1 RYASPGDQGWV
12 QHLALV
18 RDVADRAQRT
28 VVLVAVKDGSVLG
41 SATIELFDV
50 IGDDDRELPPDT
62 SFLRMV
68 GVDPRAQGRGV
79 GRALVEDVIRRVRAA
94 GKRTLGLRTTPQM
107 EAAHHL
113 YESLGFVRD
122 SSLDLPWKGTTR
134 SWATDSTSSGSA
146 ACARPGRSPGPPR
159 PRIRPPAS
167 RPGTAAGRGARTAR
181 PGRGARRASRVPPR
195 GLGPARRSRL
205 RPGSRTG
212 A

>member
-1 RYASPGDQGWV
+1 MEVREARPEEYAELGDVVAAAYAPYGSPGDQGWV

-28 VVLVAVKDGSVLG
+28 VVLAAVKDGRVLG

-68 GVDPRAQGRGV
+68 GVDPQAQGRGV

-94 GKRTLGLRTTPQM
+94 GKRTLGLRTTPKM

-122 SSLDLPWKGTTR
+122 SSLDLPLEGDY
-134 SWATDSTSSGSA
+134 SL
-146 ACARPGRSPGPPR
+146 
-159 PRIRPPAS
+159 
-167 RPGTAAGRGARTAR
+167 
-181 PGRGARRASRVPPR
+181 
-195 GLGPARRSRL
+195 LGYRL
-205 RPGSRTG
+205 DL
-212 A
+212 

>member
-1 RYASPGDQGWV
+1 MEIREARPEEYAVLGDVVAAAYAPYGSPGDQGWV

-79 GRALVEDVIRRVRAA
+79 GRALVEDVIFVLDRGRVVERGTHAELLDQ
-94 GKRTLGLRTTPQM
+94 GGLYARLYQQQFQGGLLEAECEDGVVLATGQVVRTPQ
-107 EAAHHL
+107 
-113 YESLGFVRD
+113 
-122 SSLDLPWKGTTR
+122 TR
-134 SWATDSTSSGSA
+134 
-146 ACARPGRSPGPPR
+146 
-159 PRIRPPAS
+159 
-167 RPGTAAGRGARTAR
+167 
-181 PGRGARRASRVPPR
+181 
-195 GLGPARRSRL
+195 
-205 RPGSRTG
+205 
-212 A
+212 

>member
-1 RYASPGDQGWV
+1 MEIREARPEEYAVLGDVVAAAYAPYGSPGDQGWV

-122 SSLDLPWKGTTR
+122 SSLDLPLEGDY
-134 SWATDSTSSGSA
+134 SL
-146 ACARPGRSPGPPR
+146 
-159 PRIRPPAS
+159 
-167 RPGTAAGRGARTAR
+167 
-181 PGRGARRASRVPPR
+181 
-195 GLGPARRSRL
+195 LGYRL
-205 RPGSRTG
+205 DL
-212 A
+212 